1 MFISPEIPLSL
12 WPFTRL
18 HSGVSC
24 VLLLKLPLFTL
35 PLVSL
40 VLPATRPW
48 QINGP
53 AKWTN
58 TSCSSPCLRRA
69 TTHSPTQ
76 GHSCHSHSPVPLKEK
91 SSIHIGI
98 TYHQPMELPDTGNL
112 DWKEAIIRC
121 LESLRSRAGIPSA
134 AADSSLERPP
144 VPALSKDT
152 PKSLLVPSSSP
163 LSPLVTSSSPSS
175 PLVPSSSA
183 LPERPPESQLYPS
196 APRESALPK
205 RPRESALPERPE
217 SQRFPSALESQ
228 HYWTWR
234 CHWSLLRPS

>member
-1 MFISPEIPLSL
+1 MDKHVMFITLSQASHDPL
-12 WPFTRL
+12 TY
-18 HSGVSC
+18 
-24 VLLLKLPLFTL
+24 
-35 PLVSL
+35 
-40 VLPATRPW
+40 A
-48 QINGP
+48 
-53 AKWTN
+53 
-58 TSCSSPCLRRA
+58 RA
-69 TTHSPTQ
+69 F
-76 GHSCHSHSPVPLKEK
+76 VPLALT
-91 SSIHIGI
+91 SSHKGEVLHTLFRIGI

-152 PKSLLVPSSSP
+152 PKSPLVPSSSP

-196 APRESALPK
+196 APRESALPE

-217 SQRFPSALESQ
+217 SQRYPSAPESQHFPSTLKSQ